1 MSSPLWLKWLV
12 LAWVP
17 LTLGVLHTLRDFE
30 LEEYVSEASQRHYFQ
45 RDWVKSKWQT
55 WLNRL
60 DHDSALTVFH
70 VTRTDC
76 HCNYL
81 VEKHLVDLG
90 SMPGVKIV
98 RLEDTHL
105 ETQPPSFPTLVIAK
119 DRQLIYFG
127 AYGSGPACQND
138 ALAIWVRQQLDKT
151 DNTNDFVLNT
161 MAKGCFCP
169 NLKRES

>member
-1 MSSPLWLKWLV
+1 MSSPLWLKCLV

-17 LTLGVLHTLRDFE
+17 LSLGVLHTLRDFE
-30 LEEYVSEASQRHYFQ
+30 LEEYVSKASQKHYFQ
-45 RDWVKSKWQT
+45 RDWVKNQWQSS
-55 WLNRL
+55 LSGL
-60 DHDSALTVFH
+60 DHGAALTVFH
-70 VTRTDC
+70 VTRKDC

-81 VEKHLVDLG
+81 VEKHLADLA
-90 SMPGVKIV
+90 SLPGVKIV

-119 DRQLIYFG
+119 DLQLIYFG

-138 ALAIWVRQQLDKT
+138 ALVTWVRQQLDKT
-151 DNTNDFVLNT
+151 DSATDFVLNT

-169 NLKRES
+169 NLK